1 MQTTKKILA
10 INGSYREG
18 GITDQTLEEF
28 VLLNERYNAEVE
40 VVYLRDYPIEFCRNC
55 RDCCQMPG
63 ENPGKCV
70 LEDGM
75 ASLVEKLELAD
86 GYILA
91 SPTNFY
97 TVTALY
103 KRFLERLIPYG
114 YWPWDMN
121 APENRKKKSTGKKA
135 VLVSSCA
142 APGFMGKVVY
152 GTRRQLKL
160 TAKTIGAEVVGTI
173 FTGLISKQANAS
185 LPDKSRK
192 KVAKLMTALLD

>member
-1 MQTTKKILA
+1 MQTMKKILA

-18 GITDQTLEEF
+18 GITDQTLEKF
-28 VLLNERYNAEVE
+28 VVESEQHNAEIE
-40 VVYLRDYPIEFCRNC
+40 VVHLRDYPIEFCRNC
-55 RDCCQMPG
+55 RACCQVPG

-70 LEDGM
+70 IEDSM
-75 ASLVEKLELAD
+75 IALIEKIERAE

-97 TVTALY
+97 SVTALY

-114 YWPWDMN
+114 YWPWGMN

-142 APGFMGKVVY
+142 APGIIGRLVY

-160 TAKTIGAEVVGTI
+160 SAKMIGAEVVGTI
-173 FTGLISKQANAS
+173 FTGLISREANTR
-185 LPDKSRK
+185 LPEKSRK
-192 KVAKLMTALLD
+192 QVAKLMTALLD